1 MANADLMKDAA
12 VNAGLF
18 SVRGVHERA
27 FALLFSG
34 LVYPQIWE
42 DPEVDIRAMSP
53 LEGKRIAAISSGGC
67 NLLAYATEN
76 IGSILAVDLNRHH
89 VALNRLKLASFTHLP
104 DFELL
109 YRMFGHADDSR
120 NVGVFDKWI
129 APHLDDDTRRYWNAL
144 TWRGRRVR
152 LLSLNLYRYG
162 LLGRFISL
170 VHFLAR
176 LHRVDPRRIAEA
188 GSAEARRRI
197 FDEELAPVFDKWLVR
212 WLCNRPAALFGLG
225 IPPSQFEALSTD
237 SSGDMAALLRS
248 RLERLACGFD
258 FDDNYFAWQAFARH
272 YDHKHRRAVPR
283 YLKPDYFE
291 TLQRSAPLI
300 EVTQASL
307 GERLSR
313 EPEESIDRFVLLD
326 AQDWMDDTKLTMLW
340 REIQRTASPDAKVI
354 FRTAGATSVLPG
366 RIPEDILASWHY
378 DQDQSRAF
386 HAQDRSSIY
395 GGFHMYSRVAHKSHV

>member
-1 MANADLMKDAA
+1 
-12 VNAGLF
+12 
-18 SVRGVHERA
+18 
-27 FALLFSG
+27 
-34 LVYPQIWE
+34 
-42 DPEVDIRAMSP
+42 
-53 LEGKRIAAISSGGC
+53 
-67 NLLAYATEN
+67 
-76 IGSILAVDLNRHH
+76 
-89 VALNRLKLASFTHLP
+89 
-104 DFELL
+104 
-109 YRMFGHADDSR
+109 
-120 NVGVFDKWI
+120 
-129 APHLDDDTRRYWNAL
+129 
-144 TWRGRRVR
+144 
-152 LLSLNLYRYG
+152 
-162 LLGRFISL
+162 
-170 VHFLAR
+170 
-176 LHRVDPRRIAEA
+176 
-188 GSAEARRRI
+188 
-197 FDEELAPVFDKWLVR
+197 
-212 WLCNRPAALFGLG
+212 
-225 IPPSQFEALSTD
+225 
-237 SSGDMAALLRS
+237 
-248 RLERLACGFD
+248 
-258 FDDNYFAWQAFARH
+258 
-272 YDHKHRRAVPR
+272 VPR